1 MLRIRIDS
9 SGTYSPALPTSV
21 DRAFQPLVSGDA
33 AGKIDKAGLASLPA
47 PDTTDSNETEIRED
61 DGYTVVADGT
71 DALRLVV
78 DGLQRRLAHRIEPDE
93 RLVLAGD
100 GQ

>member
-9 SGTYSPALPTSV
+9 SGTYSPVLPQNV

-33 AGKIDKAGLASLPA
+33 AGRIDKAGLSSLPA
-47 PDTTDSNETEIRED
+47 TDTTDSNETAIREY

-71 DALRLVV
+71 DALRLVI
-78 DGLQRRLAHRIEPDE
+78 DGLQRRLVHRIEPDE
-93 RLVLAGD
+93 QLILVGD
-100 GQ
+100 RQ